1 MARNRKH
8 ETVEESAP
16 TVSEMG
22 ANILTLSTR
31 AAEQSAQGFS
41 RMLGLGQN
49 SGDVIQQSS
58 RTMGLLQNW
67 ALISGAGYREISLE
81 YVNWLQKQMQ
91 VNLTSVSRIMQSRTP
106 DQLVAAY
113 NQFVGEN
120 IALILTLNGRIAG
133 ISKAAVDRTA
143 ERITELAE
151 EAELARDQA
160 A

>member
-8 ETVEESAP
+8 ETVEESA
-16 TVSEMG
+16 TASEMG

-67 ALISGAGYREISLE
+67 ALISGAGYRDISSE
-81 YVNWLQKQMQ
+81 YVNWLQNQMQ
-91 VNLTSVSRIMQSRTP
+91 VNLASVSRIMQSRSP
-106 DQLVAAY
+106 GQLVAAY
-113 NQFVGEN
+113 NQLLGEN

-133 ISKAAVDRTA
+133 ISKAAVDRAA

>member
-67 ALISGAGYREISLE
+67 ALISGAGYRDISSE
-81 YVNWLQKQMQ
+81 YVNWLQNQMQ
-91 VNLTSVSRIMQSRTP
+91 VNLASVSRIMQSRSP
-106 DQLVAAY
+106 GQLVAAY
-113 NQFVGEN
+113 NQLLGEN

-133 ISKAAVDRTA
+133 ISKAAVDRAA